1 MGGDYRAVTRELA
14 SMSEERSEGCV
25 RCRSLFRWDRNAER
39 RATLACT
46 SGHGARGEVGTKDG
60 EKELDRHIP
69 PVPIFLNEAL
79 AYHWRNWLGSMQ
91 KTAYGLGCS
100 SG

>member
-39 RATLACT
+39 RATLA
-46 SGHGARGEVGTKDG
+46 
-60 EKELDRHIP
+60 
-69 PVPIFLNEAL
+69 
-79 AYHWRNWLGSMQ
+79 
-91 KTAYGLGCS
+91 
-100 SG
+100 